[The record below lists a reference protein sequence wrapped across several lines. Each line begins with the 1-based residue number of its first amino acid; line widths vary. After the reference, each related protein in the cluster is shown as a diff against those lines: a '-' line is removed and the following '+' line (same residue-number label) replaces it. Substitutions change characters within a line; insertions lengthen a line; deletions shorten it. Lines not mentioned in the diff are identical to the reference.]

1 MVFQAIGGSTGQRG
15 TARGAYRYR
24 GSALSPPA
32 DLEGAME
39 WELIIA
45 AVLYL
50 ALVALIIWWFWH
62 WMR

>member
-1 MVFQAIGGSTGQRG
+1 MVFQARQSTGQRG
-15 TARGAYRYR
+15 TARDAYRCR

-39 WELIIA
+39 WEVIIA

-50 ALVALIIWWFWH
+50 AFVALIIWWFWH
-62 WMR
+62 RMR

>member
-1 MVFQAIGGSTGQRG
+1 MVFQVRQLHRA
-15 TARGAYRYR
+15 ARVARDAYRCR
-24 GSALSPPA
+24 GSVLSPPA

-50 ALVALIIWWFWH
+50 AFVTLIIWWFWH

>member
-1 MVFQAIGGSTGQRG
+1 MVFQARQLHKAARVCIGRIPS
-15 TARGAYRYR
+15 R

-50 ALVALIIWWFWH
+50 AFAALIIWWFWH